1 MSTHQSCP
9 SDGTH
14 TGPSPSRQRAAVN
27 GTKPVTMPGLV
38 RARQSENL
46 LGQVGEDELVGDRG
60 DALNARLAPVALDV
74 VLAGVAVAA
83 VELHG
88 AVGRLEG
95 PGRRQQLRL
104 VGLLGT
110 GHVVVVQP
118 GRLAD

>member
-1 MSTHQSCP
+1 MSSHHNCP
-9 SDGTH
+9 SAGTH
-14 TGPSPSRQRAAVN
+14 TGPSPSRHRAVVN
-27 GTKPVTMPGLV
+27 GAKSVTIPGLV

-46 LGQVGEDELVGDRG
+46 LGEVGEDELVGDRR
-60 DALNARLAPVALDV
+60 DALHARLAPVALDV

-95 PGRRQQLRL
+95 PGGRQQLRL

-110 GHVVVVQP
+110 
-118 GRLAD
+118 